1 MKCLCRSSH
10 YVGGIFTM
18 LRQFKELHS
27 VAELNQGTQIRI
39 AEVRIGQ
46 DVLFALTSS
55 FCVSSGEEMVPL

>member
-1 MKCLCRSSH
+1 
-10 YVGGIFTM
+10 M